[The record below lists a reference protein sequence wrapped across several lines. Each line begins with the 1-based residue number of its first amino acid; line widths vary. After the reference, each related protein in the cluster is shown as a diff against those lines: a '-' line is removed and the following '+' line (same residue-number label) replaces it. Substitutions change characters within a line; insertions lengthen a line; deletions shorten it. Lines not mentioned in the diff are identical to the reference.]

1 MYRFCE
7 KTGKQQNLLL
17 LNPKNQTDAER
28 FFETIE
34 SALSPENLH
43 EDGEIS
49 LKQAELKERLILVKL
64 KSLLEAGWIAPE
76 SLVEFCTDMEYL

>member
-1 MYRFCE
+1 MYSFCE

-17 LNPKNQTDAER
+17 LNPKNQTDADR

-34 SALSPENLH
+34 NALSPENLH

-49 LKQAELKERLILVKL
+49 LKQAELKERLIVAKL
-64 KSLLEAGWIAPE
+64 KSLLETGWIAPA
-76 SLVEFCTDMEYL
+76 SLMEFCTDMEYV

>member
-76 SLVEFCTDMEYL
+76 SLVEFFTDMEYL

>member
-1 MYRFCE
+1 VK

-17 LNPKNQTDAER
+17 LNPKDQTDAER

-34 SALSPENLH
+34 GALSPENLH

-49 LKQAELKERLILVKL
+49 LDEAELKERLIVAKL
-64 KSLLEAGWIAPE
+64 KSLLKDGWKAPE